1 MSNLSNLNIP
11 LSVITGDF
19 NVRSSKWCSPDKEN
33 AEWQEINSLTSA
45 CHYSQIIN
53 QPTHMTKESSSFIN
67 LIFTTRPNLI
77 SNTGVKLSLLENC
90 RHSLIYGVIDFKF
103 PLIPPYLRKV
113 CDY

>member
-19 NVRSSKWCSPDKEN
+19 NVRSSKWLSPDKEN
-33 AEWQEINSLTSA
+33 VEQLEINSLTSA

-53 QPTHMTKESSSFIN
+53 QPTHITKEYSSFID

-90 RHSLIYGVIDFKF
+90 CNSLIYGIIYFKV
-103 PLIPPYLRKV
+103 PLTPPYLRKV